1 MAESV
6 LGVKE
11 LLRKF
16 EQLKT
21 AGKEKAL
28 RAAVRGAANVVVKE
42 AKARI
47 PVGSIPHRVGGRKAL
62 KAKRNRAAREAKQGV
77 LVSPGFARRSI
88 VARTYTDKKTGRVGA
103 VIGVR
108 ALAFYAVQF
117 VEMERG
123 KSKVK
128 GRPWL
133 RPAFEASESR
143 MISEFHRAFQRV
155 IQRLKTK

>member
-1 MAESV
+1 MAETV

-16 EQLKT
+16 DQLKV

-62 KAKRNRAAREAKQGV
+62 KATRNRAARDRVQGV

-88 VARTYTDKKTGRVGA
+88 IARTYTDKKTGRVGA

-108 ALAFYAVQF
+108 AKAFYAVQF

-128 GRPWL
+128 GKPWL
-133 RPAFEASESR
+133 RPAFDATEEKQ
-143 MISEFHRAFQRV
+143 ISEFHRAFLRIINKV
-155 IQRLKTK
+155 SRS

>member
-1 MAESV
+1 MASEV

-28 RAAVRGAANVVVKE
+28 RAAVRGAANVVAKE
-42 AKARI
+42 AKQRI
-47 PVGSIPHRVGGRKAL
+47 PVGLTPHRTYRK
-62 KAKRNRAAREAKQGV
+62 V

-88 VARTYTDKKTGRVGA
+88 KVQTYVNRRTGAVGA
-103 VIGVR
+103 VVGVR
-108 ALAFYAVQF
+108 AQAFYAVQF
-117 VEMERG
+117 VELERG
-123 KSKVK
+123 KSKSR

-133 RPAFEASESR
+133 RPAFDATTEKQ
-143 MISEFHRAFQRV
+143 MSEFHRAFLR
-155 IQRLKTK
+155 IITKVARS